1 MMVATSLVYIVASEL
16 ADDLMGYSQAPEC
29 VQGLSGLNFALKVSV
44 ILSWYKCGK
53 EKTYPYIIFEVR
65 SFMCRFFFSTISAR
79 TNKYLSENLSWE
91 IF

>member
-16 ADDLMGYSQAPEC
+16 TEDLMGYSQAPEC

-65 SFMCRFFFSTISAR
+65 ILCMCQHQLDFSFVLWIHFVF
-79 TNKYLSENLSWE
+79 
-91 IF
+91 